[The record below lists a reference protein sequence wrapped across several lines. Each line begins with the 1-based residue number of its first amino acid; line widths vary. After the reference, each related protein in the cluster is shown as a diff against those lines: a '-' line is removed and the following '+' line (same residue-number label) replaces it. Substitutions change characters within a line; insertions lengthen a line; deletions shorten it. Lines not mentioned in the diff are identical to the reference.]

1 MRERLVRQLFGVTI
15 AIGLVTVVELTLG
28 WTTVLKPWLLVS
40 PIEFILPTLMVL
52 GSYLLRSA
60 RLMNWFSPIPAGAA
74 IKIMLQHNLWNNLLP
89 MRTGELSFP
98 ILLRR
103 HLQIAP
109 GQSLVA
115 LVWFR
120 ILDLTCL
127 ILILASAYAWL
138 HGVPILILCFI
149 IIALAF
155 LPVAHYLLT
164 SILPKIAASL
174 PALLT
179 EKINPLVSAMQLE
192 IGKLWRCLA
201 WTFANWALKLV
212 AFGYVFMMFAEVNL
226 QMGIIAAIGGE
237 LTSILPIHGFAGA
250 GTYEAGVVGLSL
262 TTALDAE
269 TALAAGV
276 NLHLFLLSLTLL
288 TGIGSQLLP
297 SHLND
302 KVNPE

>member
-1 MRERLVRQLFGVTI
+1 MRERLVRQLLGGSI

-28 WTTVLKPWLLVS
+28 WTTVLTPWLQVS
-40 PIEFILPTLMVL
+40 PVEFILPTIMVL

-60 RLMNWFSPIPAGAA
+60 RLMDWFSPIPAGAA

-89 MRTGELSFP
+89 MRIGELSFP
-98 ILLRR
+98 ILLQR

-115 LVWFR
+115 LAWFR

-127 ILILASAYAWL
+127 ILILASTYAWL

-149 IIALAF
+149 IVALAF

-164 SILPKIAASL
+164 GILPKIATRL

-179 EKINPLVSAMQLE
+179 EKLNPLVSAMQLE
-192 IGKLWRCLA
+192 LSKLWRCLA

-226 QMGIIAAIGGE
+226 QTGIISAIGGE

-297 SHLND
+297 PYLND